1 MVIEEEADNL
11 TDLIDNLLEVS
22 RVQAGTF
29 NLEISDEVMLPRLA
43 AAAVRKMSSQSKKH
57 YFAVKF
63 PDDFPTIYA
72 DERRLTQVLNNLI
85 SNAIKYSPEGG
96 LITVSGAVHPQHVT
110 VSVQDEGIG
119 IPTHEQHRI
128 FQQFSR
134 LDNAL
139 SRKAEGTGLG
149 LFLSK
154 AIIEA
159 HHGRIWFANNDQGPG
174 TTFTFSLPIT

>member
-29 NLEISDEVMLPRLA
+29 NLEISDEVSLPQLA
-43 AAAVRKMSSQSKKH
+43 AATIRRFSSQTDKH
-57 YFAVKF
+57 QLSAEF
-63 PDDFPTIYA
+63 PHDFPTIYA
-72 DERRLTQVLNNLI
+72 DERRLTQVLNNLV

-96 LITVSGAVHPQHVT
+96 QIVISGEVHPQHVT
-110 VSVQDEGIG
+110 VSVRDQGIG
-119 IPTHEQHRI
+119 IPSHEQHRI

-139 SRKAEGTGLG
+139 SRKTEGTGLG

-159 HHGRIWFANNDQGPG
+159 HRGRIWFANNENGQG